1 MYLKELN
8 QPTYPL
14 PLEIIDLYKH
24 GFLLAG
30 LSQRYAGLTSE
41 PQRHDVMNEVA
52 SKACISKL
60 ERYQHS
66 TWTNTE
72 MIKNASLMPLQVIQ
86 ISASLLCLMSGRV
99 EQPGHTHG
107 PL

>member
-8 QPTYPL
+8 QPAYPL

-24 GFLLAG
+24 GTFFFFLLAG

-41 PQRHDVMNEVA
+41 PQRHDLMNEVA

-66 TWTNTE
+66 TWTNT
-72 MIKNASLMPLQVIQ
+72 Q
-86 ISASLLCLMSGRV
+86 
-99 EQPGHTHG
+99 
-107 PL
+107 